1 MEFKM
6 IKKITTI
13 CLISFCFFTSK
24 VFSENKF
31 GLEVGWGH
39 LPGLED
45 EAKSIGQ
52 ELANELG
59 RTVTL
64 ETDTGTLIF
73 RGFGQMPLDE
83 KSTIEAGL
91 FFSGDIETKY
101 TYRNGSVVATQEI
114 FGFDLSLL
122 YEITDGYIL
131 KGGFHSSELDGDAT
145 VSLGGASAAI
155 TTTDSG
161 TSGLIGIET
170 ADDGGGWTFSLVYY
184 EGIGG
189 LDDTDVTLFSGKY
202 TF

>member
-1 MEFKM
+1 M
-6 IKKITTI
+6 IRKITAI
-13 CLISFCFFTSK
+13 CIISLCFFTSK
-24 VFSENKF
+24 VFADNKF

-45 EAKSIGQ
+45 DAKAVGQ
-52 ELANELG
+52 ILANTLG
-59 RTVTL
+59 STVTL

-101 TYRNGSVVATQEI
+101 TYSGGSVVATQDI

-122 YEITDGYIL
+122 YEVTDGFIL
-131 KGGFHSSELDGDAT
+131 KGGFHNSEIDGAAT
-145 VSLGGASAAI
+145 ISLGGASTAL
-155 TTTDSG
+155 TTSDSG
-161 TSGLIGIET
+161 SSGLIGVET

-189 LDDTDVTLFSGKY
+189 LDDTDVTLFMGKY